1 MFLNV
6 REAKG
11 LSYYIR
17 TTTDDYSDT
26 GAISTSAGVDLER
39 VGLAIQAI
47 LEEYKKIMDEK
58 VSNTELKK
66 AKEFM
71 KGKIILRLEDS
82 EELAHL
88 MGKQALL
95 YPAISSVDDIL
106 AKIDAVAVDDIQRLS
121 QQLFKQEN
129 LRMAMIGPFE
139 NKNQFAELLHY

>member
-47 LEEYKKIMDEK
+47 LEEYRKIMDEK
-58 VSNTELKK
+58 VGKDELKK

-95 YPAISSVDDIL
+95 YPVISSVDEIL
-106 AKIDAVAVDDIQRLS
+106 AKVDAVTVDDIQRLS

-129 LRMAMIGPFE
+129 LRMAMIGPFDD
-139 NKNQFAELLHY
+139 KDHFASLLHY